1 MTTSTS
7 AAGRTD
13 DIPPLRRDRAVQAWV
28 LATGVS
34 TLGDVVWLIGLAWT
48 AVHIAGPG
56 AAGLLLGLSTLPKA
70 LLVLA
75 GGVWADRADA
85 RRIVLGA
92 TAARVVVLL
101 VGATVYG
108 RTSAHFAVLACV
120 AVAFGVADGIYTPAA
135 ATLPRRMVRAED
147 LGPVAGMFQTAGR
160 LARLAGAPLG
170 GALVAAFGMRATM
183 LVDAASFL
191 VIGVVMYAAV
201 RPRLPRPAVSG
212 ATWARDLTS
221 GLGYVRRSVTVRTLV
236 LALSGLNLFVS
247 PALSV
252 GLALRA
258 SGGGWG
264 AGALGVLEAGVGLGA
279 AAGALTATRWRP
291 VRPAIT
297 GLLVLV
303 VQGAAIVLLGLGPR
317 WVAGAGVL
325 VVGVTAGLASAF
337 LSGASQALVEPAY
350 LGRTSALTSLADDA
364 LMPVAMAGFGALA
377 GLTSVA
383 GACLVAGTA
392 MALLCG
398 WSAARLSPRLSSV
411 PAGYGEVT
419 GRSRSPG
426 SSADSSPECSEP
438 SAARASRTTRM
449 ASPPS

>member
-1 MTTSTS
+1 M
-7 AAGRTD
+7 
-13 DIPPLRRDRAVQAWV
+13 
-28 LATGVS
+28 
-34 TLGDVVWLIGLAWT
+34 
-48 AVHIAGPG
+48 
-56 AAGLLLGLSTLPKA
+56 PKA

-92 TAARVVVLL
+92 TAARIVVLL
-101 VGATVYG
+101 VGAAAYD

-120 AVAFGVADGIYTPAA
+120 AVAFGVADGIYSPAA
-135 ATLPRRMVRAED
+135 ATLPRRMVRTED
-147 LGPVAGMFQTAGR
+147 LGPVAGMFQTAQR

-183 LVDAASFL
+183 LVDAATFV
-191 VIGVVMYAAV
+191 VIGAVMYAAV
-201 RPRLPRPAVSG
+201 RPRLPRPPRSG

-221 GLGYVRRSVTVRTLV
+221 GLAYVRRSVTVRTLV

-258 SGGGWG
+258 SGGHWG
-264 AGALGVLEAGVGLGA
+264 AATLGVLEAGVGLGA

-303 VQGAAIVLLGLGPR
+303 VQGAAIVLLGRRAALGRGGRGPGGGRDRGPGVGVPVGRLPGARRAGVPR
-317 WVAGAGVL
+317 SHVGAHLARRRRPDARRDGRLRCAGGTHVGGRCLPGRGGGDGVALCVVGRPAVAAAAGAGV
-325 VVGVTAGLASAF
+325 TACARRSGQSAVNE
-337 LSGASQALVEPAY
+337 SWSSSNPSADCAKDPAL
-350 LGRTSALTSLADDA
+350 
-364 LMPVAMAGFGALA
+364 
-377 GLTSVA
+377 
-383 GACLVAGTA
+383 
-392 MALLCG
+392 
-398 WSAARLSPRLSSV
+398 SAAS
-411 PAGYGEVT
+411 
-419 GRSRSPG
+419 
-426 SSADSSPECSEP
+426 
-438 SAARASRTTRM
+438 ASRTTRM

>member
-1 MTTSTS
+1 
-7 AAGRTD
+7 
-13 DIPPLRRDRAVQAWV
+13 
-28 LATGVS
+28 
-34 TLGDVVWLIGLAWT
+34 
-48 AVHIAGPG
+48 
-56 AAGLLLGLSTLPKA
+56 
-70 LLVLA
+70 
-75 GGVWADRADA
+75 
-85 RRIVLGA
+85 
-92 TAARVVVLL
+92 
-101 VGATVYG
+101 
-108 RTSAHFAVLACV
+108 
-120 AVAFGVADGIYTPAA
+120 
-135 ATLPRRMVRAED
+135 
-147 LGPVAGMFQTAGR
+147 
-160 LARLAGAPLG
+160 
-170 GALVAAFGMRATM
+170 
-183 LVDAASFL
+183 
-191 VIGVVMYAAV
+191 V

-337 LSGASQALVEPAY
+337 LSGAFQALVEPAY